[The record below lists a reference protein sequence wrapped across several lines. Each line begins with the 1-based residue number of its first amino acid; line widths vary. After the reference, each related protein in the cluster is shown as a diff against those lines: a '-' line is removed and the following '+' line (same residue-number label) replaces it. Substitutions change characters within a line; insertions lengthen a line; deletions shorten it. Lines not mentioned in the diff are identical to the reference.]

1 MLTGQ
6 RKGEDLNKS
15 KGRGGM
21 NNGQETNNFCFNYL
35 SRNTA
40 SSATTMK
47 KDISRTVSDFL
58 YEWLISEDMGQ
69 LWYD

>member
-6 RKGEDLNKS
+6 RKGEDLKKS

-21 NNGQETNNFCFNYL
+21 NDGQETNNFCSNCL

-40 SSATTMK
+40 SPATTME

-58 YEWLISEDMGQ
+58 YKWLISEDMG
-69 LWYD
+69 